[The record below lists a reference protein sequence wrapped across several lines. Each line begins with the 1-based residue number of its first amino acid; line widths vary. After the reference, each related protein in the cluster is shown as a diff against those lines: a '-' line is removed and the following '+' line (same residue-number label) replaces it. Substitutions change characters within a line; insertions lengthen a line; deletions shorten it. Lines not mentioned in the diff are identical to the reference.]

1 MKIYNTLT
9 GKKEEFIPVQ
19 KDRITMYVCGPTVY
33 NYFHIGNARPFLVFD
48 TFRNYLK
55 YRGFNVFYVQNI
67 TDVDDK
73 IINKAK
79 EENTTF
85 EKIAEKYTLAY
96 FEDIDKLKIERPD
109 KNPKATEEIKEMINL
124 IKILLDKGYAYIIKD
139 GVYFSVEKF
148 KDYGKLSNKKIEEL
162 KEGARVEVND
172 EKKNPLDFALWK
184 FAKEGEPY
192 WDSPWGKGRPGWH
205 IECSVMSKKY
215 TGAETIDIH
224 AGGIDL
230 VFPHHENEIAQ
241 AEAATG
247 KKFVNYWMHNGYMN
261 IKGEKMSKSLGNII
275 LAREVLQRYSAE
287 VIRMFILSAH
297 YRSPLDFTW
306 ENIEKIKQGFKDIY
320 YTLQILAQIE
330 KPDIKIT
337 LENSSYLKSFLDA
350 LDDDFNTPEA
360 LAVIFNLVKLAKE
373 QIKKEI
379 QGDTIYSVALIEKNI
394 MEMCEV
400 LKILPEIKKPDENV
414 IKLAE
419 ERQKKRKEKNFS
431 EADKIKE
438 EIKKYG
444 YILEDT
450 RTRTYLIKEM

>member
-9 GKKEEFIPVQ
+9 GKKEEFVPVNSG
-19 KDRITMYVCGPTVY
+19 KVTMYVCGPTVY
-33 NYFHIGNARPFLVFD
+33 NYFHIGNARPFIVFD

-55 YRGFNVFYVQNI
+55 YKGFKVIYVQNI

-85 EKIAEKYTLAY
+85 EKVAEKYTKAY
-96 FEDIDKLKIERPD
+96 FDDIEKLKIEKPD
-109 KNPKATEEIKEMINL
+109 KSPKATEEIKEMIEL
-124 IKILLDKGYAYIIKD
+124 IKVLLEKGYAYIIKD

-148 KDYGKLSNKKIEEL
+148 TDYGKLSNKKIDEL

-172 EKKNPLDFALWK
+172 QKKNPLDFALWK
-184 FAKEGEPY
+184 FAKEGEPF
-192 WDSPWGKGRPGWH
+192 WESPWGKGRPGWH

-215 TGAETIDIH
+215 TGADTIDIH

-230 VFPHHENEIAQ
+230 TFPHHENEIAQ
-241 AEAATG
+241 SEAATG

-261 IKGEKMSKSLGNII
+261 VKGEKMSKSIGNII
-275 LAREVLQRYSAE
+275 LAREVAE
-287 VIRMFILSAH
+287 KYPAEIIRMFILSAH

-306 ENIEKIKQGFKDIY
+306 ENIEKIKQAFKDIY
-320 YTLQILAQIE
+320 YTLQILKQIK
-330 KPDIKIT
+330 KPAVKIT
-337 LENSSYLKSFLDA
+337 LEESSYLKNFIDA

-360 LAVIFNLVKLAKE
+360 LAVIFNLIKLAKE
-373 QIKKEI
+373 QIKKEFTEEI
-379 QGDTIYSVALIEKNI
+379 VCSLALIEKNI
-394 MEMCEV
+394 IEMCGV
-400 LKILPEIKKPDENV
+400 LKILPEIKEPDEKI
-414 IKLAE
+414 IKLLN
-419 ERQKKRKEKNFS
+419 ERNILRKEKKFI

-438 EIKKYG
+438 EIKKAG

-450 RTRTYLIKEM
+450 KTRTFLIQEL